1 MMTIKP
7 FKIEDLGYFTPN
19 EFSNPDDVLPSLVGM
34 EVKTM
39 WGGDGLVQAILCV
52 KNYWGR
58 CWAGFILV
66 AKNFDRTNAAGLR
79 DLIHSEMA
87 HRNAQRLQ
95 TDSVS
100 CHELRAWHRFLGF
113 ELEGVKQ
120 KMMFN
125 RDYDCWAIVRE
136 GA

>member
-1 MMTIKP
+1 MTIKP

-19 EFSNPDDVLPSLVGM
+19 EFSDPDAVLPIMVNM

-39 WGGDGLVQAILCV
+39 WGSDKLVQAILCV

-58 CWAGFILV
+58 CWVGFILV
-66 AKNFDRTNAAGLR
+66 AKNFDYHNAVGLR

-100 CHELRAWHRFLGF
+100 NLQLRAWHEFLGF
-113 ELEGVKQ
+113 QLEGTKR
-120 KMMFN
+120 KMMGDQ
-125 RDYDCWAIVRE
+125 DYDFWAIVRE